1 MTAAAPVNSSLNE
14 RIKGALIFGVI
25 VLGAL
30 YLGGAAFIILMG
42 AAAAIGISEWLK
54 MMRKETKYRIP
65 FTIFGIAYI
74 SLSCALMAWLRTG
87 TTYGLYNM
95 LTLLLIVWASDIS
108 AYFTGRAI
116 GGPKLAPKISPK
128 KTWAG
133 FIGSSIGAGIVAAG
147 VACPALLAKFNIA
160 TVGHLPAA
168 AYGAIG
174 FILAMFGQ
182 AGDLFI
188 SVFKRRYGVKD
199 TGTIIPGHGGVLDRI
214 DALLLVALIFGLIV
228 AAVS

>member
-1 MTAAAPVNSSLNE
+1 MSGFVVDSSLKA
-14 RIKGALIFGVI
+14 RIRGAAIFGVV

-30 YLGGAAFIILMG
+30 YLGGIAFILLMI
-42 AAAAIGISEWLK
+42 AAAGIGIYEWVRMVRLDQ
-54 MMRKETKYRIP
+54 KYFIP
-65 FTIFGIAYI
+65 LAIFGVAYI
-74 SLSCALMAWLRTG
+74 GIACAVMAWLRVIAP
-87 TTYGLYNM
+87 YGLYNM

-108 AYFTGRAI
+108 AYFSGRAI

-133 FIGSSIGAGIVAAG
+133 FIGSSVGAGLVAA
-147 VACPALLAKFNIA
+147 ALTCPQLLATFRVD
-160 TVGHLPAA
+160 TVGQMTMLG
-168 AYGAIG
+168 YGLMG
-174 FILAMFGQ
+174 FLLAMFGQ

-214 DALLLVALIFGLIV
+214 DALLLVSIMFGLIV
-228 AAVS
+228 IFFA

>member
-1 MTAAAPVNSSLNE
+1 MKSVPVNSSLKE
-14 RIKGALIFGVI
+14 RIRGALIFGVI

-30 YLGGAAFIILMG
+30 YLGGSTFIFLMS
-42 AAAAIGISEWLK
+42 AAAVIGISEWLR
-54 MMRKETKYRIP
+54 MMREEKKYRLP
-65 FTIFGIAYI
+65 LTIFGIAYI
-74 SLSCALMAWLRTG
+74 GISCGLMAWLRTG
-87 TTYGLYNM
+87 TQYGLYNM

-108 AYFTGRAI
+108 AYFSGRAI

-133 FIGSSIGAGIVAAG
+133 FIGSSVGAGIVAAG
-147 VACPALLAKFNIA
+147 LACPALLTKFNIE
-160 TVGHLPAA
+160 TVGHLSAA
-168 AYGAIG
+168 AYGLIG
-174 FILAMFGQ
+174 FVLAMFGQ

-199 TGTIIPGHGGVLDRI
+199 TGTVIPGHGGVLDRI

-228 AAVS
+228 AALS